1 MSFLLLLTVLEKLTM
16 QPKLALNLKFSCL
29 SQKCWNYKCYIY
41 CKHFK
46 YLFIYLL
53 FYVTVLA
60 CISGA
65 LRGQKRCNISWN
77 WN

>member
-1 MSFLLLLTVLEKLTM
+1 MSFLLLLTFLE
-16 QPKLALNLKFSCL
+16 KLALNLKFSCL

-53 FYVTVLA
+53 FSVSVLV
-60 CISGA
+60 CMPGA
-65 LRGQKRCNISWN
+65 LGGQKRCNISWN